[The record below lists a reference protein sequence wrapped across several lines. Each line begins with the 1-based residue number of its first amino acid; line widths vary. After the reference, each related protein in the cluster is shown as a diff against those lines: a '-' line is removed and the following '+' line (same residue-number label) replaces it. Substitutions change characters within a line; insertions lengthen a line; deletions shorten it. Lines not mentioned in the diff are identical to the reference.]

1 MNMRREILTLAAV
14 SALVLT
20 SCSDD
25 REVPSENSIPLMV
38 VSTLPLSSM
47 TITVPDQPIV
57 NADPQA
63 PVAGGRSLPGFEIE
77 SDGEEPTEEVDC
89 EDAENLCES
98 GAVDC
103 DEIADYC
110 DYGPDGVDLP
120 DEFDWDE

>member
-1 MNMRREILTLAAV
+1 MNFQRKLVVLITM
-14 SALVLT
+14 SALVLV
-20 SCSDD
+20 SCSDGQ
-25 REVPSENSIPLMV
+25 V
-38 VSTLPLSSM
+38 VLPETTLPLSSM

-57 NADPQA
+57 NADPPA

-98 GAVDC
+98 GAIDC

>member
-1 MNMRREILTLAAV
+1 MRREVLTLAAV
-14 SALVLT
+14 SALLLT
-20 SCSDD
+20 SCSDG
-25 REVPSENSIPLMV
+25 RVGPPV
-38 VSTLPLSSM
+38 TTRPLSSV

-57 NADPQA
+57 NADPQTPKA
-63 PVAGGRSLPGFEIE
+63 SGIPLPDFEIE
-77 SDGEEPTEEVDC
+77 SDGEKPTEEVDC

-110 DYGPDGVDLP
+110 DYGPDGLDLP

>member
-1 MNMRREILTLAAV
+1 MNVQRNALAFAAL
-14 SALVLT
+14 SAMVLV
-20 SCSDD
+20 SCSDGQ
-25 REVPSENSIPLMV
+25 V
-38 VSTLPLSSM
+38 VLPETTLPLSSK
-47 TITVPDQPIV
+47 TITVPDQPIE
-57 NADPQA
+57 NADPPA

-77 SDGEEPTEEVDC
+77 SDGEEPIEEVDC

>member
-1 MNMRREILTLAAV
+1 MNIRREVLTLAAV
-14 SALVLT
+14 STLVLT
-20 SCSDD
+20 SCSDG
-25 REVPSENSIPLMV
+25 RVVPPVITIPLD
-38 VSTLPLSSM
+38 SI

-57 NADPQA
+57 NADPQTPIA
-63 PVAGGRSLPGFEIE
+63 RGRSLPGFEIE

-98 GAVDC
+98 GAIDC

>member
-1 MNMRREILTLAAV
+1 MNVQRNALAFAAM
-14 SALVLT
+14 SAMVLV
-20 SCSDD
+20 SCSDGQ
-25 REVPSENSIPLMV
+25 V
-38 VSTLPLSSM
+38 VLPETTLPLSSM

-57 NADPQA
+57 NADPPA
-63 PVAGGRSLPGFEIE
+63 PVAGGRSLPDFE
-77 SDGEEPTEEVDC
+77 DYDEEPIEEVDC

-110 DYGPDGVDLP
+110 DYGPDGIDLP

>member
-20 SCSDD
+20 SCSDG
-25 REVPSENSIPLMV
+25 RVVPPAT
-38 VSTLPLSSM
+38 TLPLSPVTM
-47 TITVPDQPIV
+47 TASDQPIV

-110 DYGPDGVDLP
+110 DYGPDGLDLP

>member
-1 MNMRREILTLAAV
+1 MRYQRNFLI
-14 SALVLT
+14 SAPVFLLVLA
-20 SCSDD
+20 SCSDGQ
-25 REVPSENSIPLMV
+25 V
-38 VSTLPLSSM
+38 VLPATTLPLSSV

-63 PVAGGRSLPGFEIE
+63 TVEGGRSLPGFEIE

-110 DYGPDGVDLP
+110 DYGPDGLDLP

>member
-1 MNMRREILTLAAV
+1 MRYQRNFLI
-14 SALVLT
+14 SAPVFLLVLA
-20 SCSDD
+20 SCSDGQ
-25 REVPSENSIPLMV
+25 V
-38 VSTLPLSSM
+38 VLPATTLPLSSV

-57 NADPQA
+57 NADPPV
-63 PVAGGRSLPGFEIE
+63 PVAGGRSLPDFEE
-77 SDGEEPTEEVDC
+77 YDEEPIEEVDC

-110 DYGPDGVDLP
+110 DYGPDGLDLP

>member
-1 MNMRREILTLAAV
+1 MNFQRNLVVLTTM
-14 SALVLT
+14 SALVLV
-20 SCSDD
+20 SCSDGQ
-25 REVPSENSIPLMV
+25 V
-38 VSTLPLSSM
+38 VLPETTLPLSSM

-57 NADPQA
+57 NADPPA
-63 PVAGGRSLPGFEIE
+63 PVAGGRSLPDFE
-77 SDGEEPTEEVDC
+77 DYDEEPIEEVDC

-110 DYGPDGVDLP
+110 DYGPDGIDLP

>member
-1 MNMRREILTLAAV
+1 MRREVLTLAAV
-14 SALVLT
+14 SALVLA
-20 SCSDD
+20 SCSDG
-25 REVPSENSIPLMV
+25 RVVPPV
-38 VSTLPLSSM
+38 TTRPLSSV

-89 EDAENLCES
+89 
-98 GAVDC
+98 

-110 DYGPDGVDLP
+110 DYGPDGLDLP